1 MLSLHPVRSLK
12 SPTVLIHSTYVNQ
25 RGYKSRYPPRRLVAR
40 FAHKSE
46 MSIRTIWGPA
56 QHPQQVCL
64 SAWLLS
70 LQTPD
75 SLKSSLTRKWEMGNV
90 IEICV
95 CHSRKTRINRLRRT
109 RSQNRTQ
116 NFGFQIKSKFKMK
129 TALVFDTVSLI
140 FANALTTCKLGPGRF
155 GP

>member
-1 MLSLHPVRSLK
+1 MLSPHPVRSLK

-56 QHPQQVCL
+56 PTAGLLVCL
-64 SAWLLS
+64 AALA
-70 LQTPD
+70 PD
-75 SLKSSLTRKWEMGNV
+75 SPKSSLTRKWEMGNV
-90 IEICV
+90 IKICV

-129 TALVFDTVSLI
+129 TALIFDTVSLI
-140 FANALTTCKLGPGRF
+140 FATVFTTCKLGPGRF